1 MQPTPGHFHRHAPT
15 TADSAES
22 CSERIMAWIT
32 RKVGTLACAIVFCGI
47 ALISL
52 PAALASGSLIVIV
65 SWVAQTLLQLVLLSI
80 ILGGQG
86 VAEKAADAQTAHMA
100 LGIDTTLDQLNP
112 VSPGGLQVVVDRI
125 ETLGASVAEL
135 HGRLDDTTL
144 DPKPKPKR
152 SGRAP
157 SE

>member
-1 MQPTPGHFHRHAPT
+1 MTEPVRGHFHRHAPT
-15 TADSAES
+15 SDMLRETA
-22 CSERIMAWIT
+22 SEKVMAFIT
-32 RKVGTLACAIVFCGI
+32 RKVGTLACATIFCVI

-86 VAEKAADAQTAHMA
+86 VAEKAGDAQTQHMA
-100 LGIDTTLDQLNP
+100 LGIDTTLDRLDAST
-112 VSPGGLQVVVDRI
+112 VGGLQVIAAKID
-125 ETLGASVAEL
+125 TLGKSVAEL
-135 HGRLDDTTL
+135 HD
-144 DPKPKPKR
+144 KPAPSHLAR
-152 SGRAP
+152 SGKAP